1 MNQRLTMFS
10 NTLKEQKTNISIL
23 EIFSLEK
30 IWKSPNSVYFLELI
44 LRLSPIFPF
53 PETLVVRSF
62 RSCQDKENRVAVD
75 RRGGSKIIRSDP
87 DRAGKSGPPGDE
99 SPLRGQDRPPPG
111 RGIGIP
117 EAVRKRQRGD
127 EPLQQEQ
134 STVDRVGGQQRWAR
148 LVEQH
153 RGPASGLLQK
163 LQRSGRASGCP
174 LDGVLGPGADHH
186 QRNQLKSG
194 QCSSERTRRIT
205 RVWCV

>member
-1 MNQRLTMFS
+1 M
-10 NTLKEQKTNISIL
+10 
-23 EIFSLEK
+23 EIPKFSLFSR
-30 IWKSPNSVYFLELI
+30 INPA
-44 LRLSPIFPF
+44 PIFHF

-62 RSCQDKENRVAVD
+62 RSCQDKENRVAAD
-75 RRGGSKIIRSDP
+75 RRGGSKIIRPDP

-134 STVDRVGGQQRWAR
+134 STVDRRVGGQQRWAR

-153 RGPASGLLQK
+153 RDKRPASGLLQK
-163 LQRSGRASGCP
+163 LQRSGWTSGCP
-174 LDGVLGPGADHH
+174 LDGVLGPGADH

-194 QCSSERTRRIT
+194 QCSSERRRRMT